1 MTRVILDKKDL
12 DELEL
17 VRKRI
22 TINPQVC
29 GGKPVIRGTRITV
42 EFILELLS
50 SGMTPE
56 EIAQEYGISK
66 EDVIAAIMYAKF
78 LVRGIEVIT

>member
-22 TINPQVC
+22 TIDPQVC

>member
-1 MTRVILDKKDL
+1 MTRIILDKKDL

-22 TINPQVC
+22 TIDPQVC

-42 EFILELLS
+42 DFILELLS
-50 SGMTPE
+50 SGMKLE
-56 EIAQEYGISK
+56 EIAREYDISK
-66 EDVIAAIMYAKF
+66 EDIIAAIAYAKF
-78 LVRGIEVIT
+78 LVRGIEIIT